1 MQIKQGSCTKA
12 SSAVR
17 TIALFK
23 MKLLPLAIF
32 AISIASAAA
41 ISCNV
46 ASGTGVCAVT
56 DMDASIDTCFQ
67 CFVDGGPSE
76 SSGCSSGASCNIT
89 KLNCEVH
96 GGTFSS
102 CQTSACNAC
111 DSSSLANFTST
122 PNLVFFLS
130 QTKSLLVFF
139 YGGGRSPPLLCL
151 QQPGWNQS
159 FANVNLLDPTPF
171 PFGSDPSVLSV
182 LIWNNQN
189 VFTFSSPDCSGTP
202 RQPAQIIPFPFSP
215 TQSCFFEGP
224 SSQLLPPSTSLLL
237 EYAPSDHQFLQ
248 RTLEIIAQLAS
259 PRNVLLLSITSYP
272 DPICGMRPLPPP
284 PSPPSPITS
293 PTQSAVYLIGI
304 FSDYLI
310 PLLLL
315 AVCCRSLLFRPAAS
329 RLTLPRFFRL
339 WLSHSDLQDRYAAWF
354 LTCTLNDFIV
364 ILISNLTQASF
375 SSLPY
380 YFSSWFSSFP
390 SAMAIRP
397 LLVCVL
403 FQPDRVISA
412 IAVIEGLLLIATA
425 FLRLQVL
432 PEWMILPRIIFMLPP
447 LMFTLTAAFATVH
460 PSPLQINS
468 KSSFAKKTFTRVILA
483 VFGSAAPT
491 MSFHHDRVAA
501 LVRALNQRVI
511 SPVSQRRLIAA
522 ATPMSARMLTVS
534 YLAAFWL
541 FFVSSF
547 VFSGLLQLSVY
558 LSGLTTNGILRN
570 IVLACYIVFFV
581 IFSGLFIYKLLKW
594 FRKYRGKFV
603 IISSLCRRGLVPP
616 GIQSH
621 TNFQFAAKYISSE
634 TVRIVWNSVTEV
646 GIQCAAPGVG
656 LLLVAGIL
664 LVAEFIM
671 NIRVINFLYNFFGIR
686 FLNSF
691 FSALQLAA
699 YLAPLICIFGLSN
712 LLSNSWLS
720 PFRLF
725 RTQNLLTD
733 APKRVASCCCLKFRC
748 VTRAAPATK

>member
-1 MQIKQGSCTKA
+1 M
-12 SSAVR
+12 
-17 TIALFK
+17 
-23 MKLLPLAIF
+23 
-32 AISIASAAA
+32 
-41 ISCNV
+41 
-46 ASGTGVCAVT
+46 
-56 DMDASIDTCFQ
+56 
-67 CFVDGGPSE
+67 
-76 SSGCSSGASCNIT
+76 
-89 KLNCEVH
+89 
-96 GGTFSS
+96 
-102 CQTSACNAC
+102 
-111 DSSSLANFTST
+111 
-122 PNLVFFLS
+122 
-130 QTKSLLVFF
+130 FF
-139 YGGGRSPPLLCL
+139 YAGGRAPQLLCL

-159 FANVNLLDPTPF
+159 FANANIYPATPF

-182 LIWNNQN
+182 LVWNNQN

-202 RQPAQIIPFPFSP
+202 RQPAQIIPFPINP
-215 TQSCFFEGP
+215 IQSCFFERP
-224 SSQLLPPSTSLLL
+224 SSQLLPPSTSLLV
-237 EYAPSDHQFLQ
+237 EYAPRDQQFLQ
-248 RTLEIIAQLAS
+248 RALEIIAWLALS
-259 PRNVLLLSITSYP
+259 RSVLLLSITSYP
-272 DPICGMRPLPPP
+272 DPICGLRPLPPAPTP
-284 PSPPSPITS
+284 PSPDAITF
-293 PTQSAVYLIGI
+293 PTQSAIYVIGI

-364 ILISNLTQASF
+364 ILIFNLTQASF
-375 SSLPY
+375 SSLPEF
-380 YFSSWFSSFP
+380 FSSWFDLFP

-403 FQPDRVISA
+403 FQPDRFISA
-412 IAVIEGLLLIATA
+412 IAVIEGSLLTATA
-425 FLRLQVL
+425 VLRLQVL

-468 KSSFAKKTFTRVILA
+468 KSSFAKKAFTRGILA

-491 MSFHHDRVAA
+491 MGFHHDRVAA
-501 LVRALNQRVI
+501 LVRALNQRVTA
-511 SPVSQRRLIAA
+511 PVSQRRLIAA

-547 VFSGLLQLSVY
+547 VFSGLLQLSLY
-558 LSGLTTNGILRN
+558 LYNLNTNGILRN
-570 IVLACYIVFFV
+570 IVIACYIIFFV

-621 TNFQFAAKYISSE
+621 TNFQFAAKYMPSE

-646 GIQCAAPGVG
+646 AIQCAAPGLVVF
-656 LLLVAGIL
+656 LVAGVL
-664 LVAEFIM
+664 FVLEFIL
-671 NIRVINFLYNFFGIR
+671 NFRIFNFLYSSFVINFLQSL
-686 FLNSF
+686 LNAF
-691 FSALQLAA
+691 VLAA
-699 YLAPLICIFGLSN
+699 QLAPLICIFALSH

-720 PFRLF
+720 PFRLL

-733 APKRVASCCCLKFRC
+733 APKRVANCCCLKFRC
-748 VTRAAPATK
+748 VARAAPATIQPSSPHALCL

>member
-1 MQIKQGSCTKA
+1 
-12 SSAVR
+12 
-17 TIALFK
+17 

-32 AISIASAAA
+32 AFSIASAAA

-56 DMDASIDTCFQ
+56 DMDASTDTCFQ
-67 CFVDGGPSE
+67 CFFEGGPSE
-76 SSGCSSGASCNIT
+76 SSGCRSGASCNST

-111 DSSSLANFTST
+111 DSSTFANFTST

-130 QTKSLLVFF
+130 QTKSLSVFF
-139 YGGGRSPPLLCL
+139 YGGGRPPPLLCL

-159 FANVNLLDPTPF
+159 FANVNLLPPTPF

-182 LIWNNQN
+182 LVWNNQN

-202 RQPAQIIPFPFSP
+202 RQPAQIIARPFNLI
-215 TQSCFFEGP
+215 QSCFFESP
-224 SSQLLPPSTSLLL
+224 SSQLLPPNTSLLL
-237 EYAPSDHQFLQ
+237 EYAPRDQLFLQ
-248 RTLEIIAQLAS
+248 RTLEIIAQLS
-259 PRNVLLLSITSYP
+259 SSRNVLLLSITSYP
-272 DPICGMRPLPPP
+272 DAICGMRPLPPP

-293 PTQSAVYLIGI
+293 ATQSAIFVIAI

-364 ILISNLTQASF
+364 ILIFNLAQASF
-375 SSLPY
+375 SSLPD
-380 YFSSWFSSFP
+380 YFSSWFNSFP
-390 SAMAIRP
+390 SAMAVRP

-412 IAVIEGLLLIATA
+412 IAVIEGSLLTATA
-425 FLRLQVL
+425 VLRLQVL

-468 KSSFAKKTFTRVILA
+468 KSGFAKKTFTRVILA
-483 VFGSAAPT
+483 VFGSSAPT
-491 MSFHHDRVAA
+491 MNFHHDRVAA
-501 LVRALNQRVI
+501 LVRALNQRVTAPI
-511 SPVSQRRLIAA
+511 SQRRLIAA
-522 ATPMSARMLTVS
+522 TTPMSARMLTVS

-558 LSGLTTNGILRN
+558 LYGLGTNGILRN
-570 IVLACYIVFFV
+570 IVIACYIIFFV
-581 IFSGLFIYKLLKW
+581 IFAGLFIYKLLKW

-603 IISSLCRRGLVPP
+603 IVSSLCRRGLVPP

-646 GIQCAAPGVG
+646 AIQCAAPGVVMF
-656 LLLVAGIL
+656 LVAGVLFVVEYIYNVPIFNML
-664 LVAEFIM
+664 YIAFGTRFIESVLAFFVA
-671 NIRVINFLYNFFGIR
+671 
-686 FLNSF
+686 
-691 FSALQLAA
+691 AA
-699 YLAPLICIFGLSN
+699 ELAPIIFILGLSN

-720 PFRLF
+720 PFRLL

-748 VTRAAPATK
+748 VPRAAPATK